1 MATPNTAS
9 SSDGA
14 SRDSQLLMTLVLLG
28 GEAVGKSC
36 LVERFVTGGFDS
48 NHQTTIGVP
57 HLTQTVNVDNRQV
70 TFDMWDTSGQ
80 ERHHSLASIYCR
92 STNAAIVVYDIT
104 NMDTFTTAK
113 SWVTELRSQASPNIV
128 IALSGNKADLV
139 NKRVVGFKPSSFAS
153 KEAQGYAKENNLL
166 FMETSALTAQNA
178 AKIFV
183 AVALI
188 FCKTIQGAANNEDRW
203 SPLMIA
209 REIGHLS
216 PLMIASEIGHY
227 ELVKT
232 MIDAGAEVSLTNKVQ
247 CMN

>member
-14 SRDSQLLMTLVLLG
+14 SEDCQLLMTLVLLG

-80 ERHHSLASIYCR
+80 ERHHRLASIYCR

-113 SWVTELRSQASPNIV
+113 SWVTELQSQASPNIV

-139 NKRVVGFKPSSFAS
+139 NKRVVGFKPSSFVS
-153 KEAQGYAKENNLL
+153 KEAQVFALENNLL

-178 AKIFV
+178 TEIFV
-183 AVALI
+183 AV
-188 FCKTIQGAANNEDRW
+188 G
-203 SPLMIA
+203 
-209 REIGHLS
+209 
-216 PLMIASEIGHY
+216 
-227 ELVKT
+227 
-232 MIDAGAEVSLTNKVQ
+232 VQ
-247 CMN
+247 Q